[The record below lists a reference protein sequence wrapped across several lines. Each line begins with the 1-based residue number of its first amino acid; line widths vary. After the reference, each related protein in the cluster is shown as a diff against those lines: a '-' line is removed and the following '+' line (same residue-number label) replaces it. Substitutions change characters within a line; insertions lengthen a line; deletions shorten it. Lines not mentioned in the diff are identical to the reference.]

1 MLEGRD
7 RAINDTLVS
16 RDKFWLKSFDSF
28 NGKFKAIDCAQTDIE
43 QSMPLEPIEPQEKQ
57 SK

>member
-1 MLEGRD
+1 M
-7 RAINDTLVS
+7 AINDTLVS
-16 RDKFWLKSFDSF
+16 RDKFWLKSVDSF
-28 NGKFKAIDCAQTDIE
+28 NGKIKAIDYAQTYIE